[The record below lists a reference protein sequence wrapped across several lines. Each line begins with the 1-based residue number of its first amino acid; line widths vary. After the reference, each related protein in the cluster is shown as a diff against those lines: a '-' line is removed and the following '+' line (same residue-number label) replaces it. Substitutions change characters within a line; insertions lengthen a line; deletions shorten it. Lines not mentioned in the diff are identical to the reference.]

1 MQKIILLMLFTCGM
15 ASAQIPADVI
25 KEIDQRIE
33 HGINPSIVVGVYDQG
48 VMHFYTKGLQN
59 KALNLHASE
68 NSVYEIGSISKTF
81 TALLLAQKVQA
92 KALTLDDAVQDFWPQ
107 PFKLE
112 DNNHQAITFKQLST
126 HTSGLPRIPSNLS
139 SFSNDPYADYDRETL
154 LEGINKAKPVNAGET
169 YAYSNFAT
177 GLLGETMAV
186 IDQRPFNEL
195 VKTNILEPLD
205 LKQTYMLL
213 EEVPE
218 AILAQGYMGNKP
230 SNAWQFKALA
240 GAGSIRSSIH
250 DLVKYGVAHLNQP
263 AGAMR
268 EAMDLA
274 TSSHYEQGRLRVG
287 LGWHFNPNGVLWHNG
302 GTGGF
307 RSMLMI
313 DPKQQKVVAAMTNH
327 NTNVDDIVIH
337 MMDPNQAMKQ
347 HDFPVSIDVDQLT
360 LYTGRFKQSE
370 TDKTIAIERRN
381 DRLFFIAPKQPK
393 YAMTYIGDD
402 TFKLNLAKVKIQFK
416 LNEQSHIES
425 LELRGWG
432 QPQVYEKTIED

>member
-1 MQKIILLMLFTCGM
+1 MQKFILLMLFTCGM

-25 KEIDQRIE
+25 KEIDQRIK

-48 VMHFYTKGLQN
+48 TMHFYTKGLQN
-59 KALNLHASE
+59 KALSLQASE
-68 NSVYEIGSISKTF
+68 HSVYEIGSISKTF
-81 TALLLAQKVQA
+81 TALLLAQKVQT
-92 KALTLDDAVQDFWPQ
+92 KAVNLEDAVQDFWPQ

-112 DNNHQAITFKQLST
+112 DNNNQAITFKQLST
-126 HTSGLPRIPSNLS
+126 HTSGLPRLPSNLS
-139 SFSNDPYADYDRETL
+139 PFSKDPYADYDRAAL
-154 LEGINKAKPVNAGET
+154 LVGINKAKPVNAGET

-186 IDQRPFNEL
+186 IDQRPFNDL

-230 SNAWQFKALA
+230 SNAWNFNALA
-240 GAGSIRSSIH
+240 GAGSIRSSIQ

-274 TSSHYEQGRLRVG
+274 TSTHYEQGRLRVG

-302 GTGGF
+302 ATAGF
-307 RSMLMI
+307 SSMLMI
-313 DPKQQKVVAAMTNH
+313 DPEQEKVVAAITNH
-327 NTNVDDIVIH
+327 NTSVDDIVLH
-337 MMDPNQAMKQ
+337 MMDPSQAMKQ
-347 HDFPVSIDVDQLT
+347 HDYPVSIDVDQLA
-360 LYTGRFKQSE
+360 LYTGNFQQPE
-370 TDKTIAIERRN
+370 TNKTISIERRE

-393 YAMTYIGDD
+393 YAMTYLGDD
-402 TFKLNLAKVKIQFK
+402 SFKLNLAKVKLKFK
-416 LNEQSHIES
+416 FNEHGHIEE

-432 QPQVYEKTIED
+432 QPQVYVKLVED